1 MQVFELNIKVY
12 LLKDIMINEVQN
24 YLSYF
29 IDNQLVNDSEFEK
42 LHNENTY
49 KYYTFDSLY
58 PLAQD
63 GIYKANLVYNFR
75 IRTIDTSL
83 AKFLLDML
91 PKSRTEEFQ
100 GLVGEIK
107 ILKPGLIKKLYCLTP
122 AVTKTDS
129 GYWKGIISIEDYE
142 NQLKINLI
150 KKYNQWMH
158 CKLDEDFQ
166 FHYQIHIKNKIPVAR
181 KYKNITL
188 LGDMLE
194 LEIAENDNAQL
205 LAWMAIGT
213 GIFEMNARGFGFVNY
228 SKY

>member
-1 MQVFELNIKVY
+1 MQVFELKVKVY
-12 LLKDIMINEVQN
+12 LLKDITVKEIQN

-29 IDNQLVNDSEFEK
+29 IDNQLVNDVEFK
-42 LHNENTY
+42 RLHNENTY

-58 PLAQD
+58 PLAKD
-63 GIYKANLVYNFR
+63 GVYKADQVYNFR
-75 IRTIDTSL
+75 IRTIDMKL
-83 AKFLLDML
+83 ANYLLKVL
-91 PKSRTEEFQ
+91 PKSRTDEFQ
-100 GLVGEIK
+100 GLTSEIK
-107 ILKPGLIKKLYCLTP
+107 ILKQGLIKKLYCLTP
-122 AVTKTDS
+122 AVIKTEK
-129 GYWKGIISIEDYE
+129 GYWKSVISLEEYE
-142 NQLKINLI
+142 NQLKANLI
-150 KKYNQWMH
+150 KKYNQWMQ

-213 GIFEMNARGFGFVNY
+213 GMLEMNARGFGFVNY